1 MAASSTGGQVRV
13 LALTGSP
20 RKGGNTETLVAAIM
34 RGAEL
39 AGAMGETV
47 RLADL
52 RIAPCIGCGGCDK
65 TGRCV
70 IEDDMQGL
78 YDKIIAA
85 QVVIIASPIYFYGL
99 SAQTKMFVDRLQAIW
114 SRKKLLIAAKEW
126 PARPAAGKGYLVAVA
141 ATQGAKVF
149 MGAQLTAQYAFDAM
163 GLAYGGD
170 FLVRGVELRG
180 DMKKMTEKL
189 HKAERFGQEIA
200 ALPGE

>member
-1 MAASSTGGQVRV
+1 MAASNAGGQVRV

-20 RKGGNTETLVAAIM
+20 RKGGNTDTLVTAIM
-34 RGAEL
+34 QGAEQ
-39 AGAMGETV
+39 AGARGETI

-99 SAQTKMFVDRLQAIW
+99 SAQTKMFVDRLQALW

-126 PARPAAGKGYLVAVA
+126 PARPERKGYLVAVA

-149 MGAQLTAQYAFDAM
+149 VGAQLTAQYAFDAM

-170 FLVRGVELRG
+170 FLVRGVEHRG
-180 DMKKMTEKL
+180 EMKKMTDKL
-189 HKAERFGQEIA
+189 QEAELFGQKIA
-200 ALPGE
+200 SPAG